1 MTSEIDLHSHST
13 ASDGSLPPA
22 EVAKLAHKTGLRAW
36 ALTDHD
42 NVAGLAEAAE
52 AAKGLGVEFIPG
64 VELSAEFPR
73 PGSMHMLGYFVD
85 YNDEKFRDTLEEL
98 KQHRRN
104 RNPRIVTKL
113 QELGMDITME
123 EVQAKAGGPDAQVG
137 RPHFA
142 AVLIEKGYATTTQ
155 EVFDK
160 YLARGRPG
168 YAEKRRLTPKES
180 IDLIHAAGGLAVL
193 AHPFSLERDE
203 PQLRQLIAELTE
215 AGLDG
220 LEVHYSKHDQEE
232 TRLYL
237 DLAQE
242 FDLAVTGGSDFHGGS
257 KPDIQLGHG
266 KDGNLDLGYELV
278 EGLKARLL

>member
-1 MTSEIDLHSHST
+1 MTSQIDLHSHST

-22 EVAKLAHKTGLRAW
+22 QVAALAALTGLKAW

-42 NVAGLAEAAE
+42 NVDGLAEADK
-52 AAKGLGVEFIPG
+52 AAQQLGVEFVPG
-64 VELSAEFPR
+64 VELSAEYPR

-85 YNDEKFRDTLEEL
+85 YNDDSFCKTLEEL

-104 RNPRIVTKL
+104 RNPRIIAKL
-113 QELGMDITME
+113 QELGMNITME
-123 EVQAKAGGPDAQVG
+123 EVQEKAGGPEAQVG

-142 AVLIEKGYATTTQ
+142 AVLIEKGYATSTQ

-180 IDLIHAAGGLAVL
+180 IDLIHSAGGLAVL
-193 AHPFSLERDE
+193 AHPFSLDREE
-203 PQLRQLIAELTE
+203 AQLKELVAELDDHD
-215 AGLDG
+215 LDG
-220 LEVHYSKHDQEE
+220 IEVYYSKHDPQE
-232 TRLYL
+232 TQLYL
-237 DLAQE
+237 DLAAE

-257 KPDIQLGHG
+257 KPDIELGHG
-266 KDGNLDLGYELV
+266 KDGNLDLGYDLLEA
-278 EGLKARLL
+278 LKARLG